1 LSTAWKNKK
10 YRVKKK
16 ASNFKAAQ
24 RGTGGGP
31 PPPPLDDETEK
42 ILTTIGDDGEFKSVF
57 DSENVTFSDT
67 ENLQNRVSADEIIFE
82 FDPEEVRRQELPDL
96 DRHSELNR

>member
-1 LSTAWKNKK
+1 M
-10 YRVKKK
+10 KKK